1 MATNAQASRTIE
13 RTATKL
19 DEKSIREVERARDP
33 IVFAGGIEHWPART
47 KWTFAWLREAHG
59 AVVAPVEWLRY
70 HRAKDGSVERV
81 GKVEPMALHD
91 YLDVLV
97 RDDGTL
103 DGGYLIGKDLLQLLP
118 ALRGDTLFPDV
129 QLSERLTERLFFMG
143 PRGAF
148 TQLHYDR
155 ALNLH
160 AMLAGKKRWQ
170 LYSPDKSR
178 QLRPARY
185 ESSWSVISEHD
196 LGPDGGKPDQLPGGV
211 LPDYDVVLE
220 AGEVLYVPYGW
231 WHRVETL
238 APSIATNFWWWSW
251 PLLATHGPRLVGN
264 LAKSAVISRLK
275 RYKQTTL
282 GRKYR
287 GDDAQPGRDA

>member
-1 MATNAQASRTIE
+1 MAAQAYRAIE
-13 RTATKL
+13 RRVIKL
-19 DEKSIREVERARDP
+19 EEKSVREIERHREP
-33 IVFAGGIEHWPART
+33 LVFSGGIEHWPARS
-47 KWTFAWLREAHG
+47 KWTFSWFRDAHG

-70 HRAKDGSVERV
+70 HRAPDGSVERV
-81 GKVEPMALHD
+81 GKVEPMPLRD

-97 RDDGTL
+97 RDDGSL
-103 DGGYLIGKDLLQLLP
+103 DGGYLIGRDLLVSLP
-118 ALRGDTLFPDV
+118 ELRRDTLFPEV

-160 AMLAGKKRWQ
+160 AMLVGRKRWQ
-170 LYSPDKSR
+170 LYGPDKTR
-178 QLRPARY
+178 RLRPARY
-185 ESSWSVISEHD
+185 ESPWSVISEHD
-196 LGPDGGKPDQLPGGV
+196 LAPEGGVPDHVPGGV
-211 LPDYDVVLE
+211 EPDYDFVLE

-251 PLLATHGPRLVGN
+251 PLLAVHGPRLVGD
-264 LAKSAVISRLK
+264 LAKSAVLSRIK
-275 RYKQTTL
+275 RYEQTTL
-282 GRKYR
+282 GRKY
-287 GDDAQPGRDA
+287 GSKNTQT